1 MIDIDTLFITLKE
14 ATKNVLKTLAN
25 MEAVAGEVVQPD
37 KNTVMGYVSGN
48 VGLTG
53 EMKISVTVSF
63 TKELITRIYANV
75 FPEDASQVTIFHMG
89 DFVGEVTN
97 MISGSLR
104 SVLAGLEMRF
114 ESAIPTVVI
123 GSQQIYHPSGTI
135 AKIIPFEVSG
145 EKMFVEVGIKAL

>member
-1 MIDIDTLFITLKE
+1 MIDIDTLFITLKDS
-14 ATKNVLKTLAN
+14 TRNVLKTLAN

-37 KNTVMGYVSGN
+37 KNQVMGYVSGN

-53 EMKISVTVSF
+53 EMK
-63 TKELITRIYANV
+63 ELITKIYASV
-75 FPEDASQVTIFHMG
+75 FPEDSSQVTIFHMG

-104 SVLAGLEMRF
+104 SILAGLEMKF
-114 ESAIPTVVI
+114 EAAIPTVVI

-145 EKMFVEVGIKAL
+145 DKMFVEVGIKAL

>member
-1 MIDIDTLFITLKE
+1 MIDIDTLFITLKD

-48 VGLTG
+48 V
-53 EMKISVTVSF
+53 TVSF
-63 TKELITRIYANV
+63 TKELITRIYASV

-114 ESAIPTVVI
+114 DAAIPTVVI

-135 AKIIPFEVSG
+135 AKIIPFDVSG